1 MLVEE
6 QKQKRHWLRF
16 RTQVTGKS
24 LTNQDFFNKTIAD
37 KKLHFVLYFTTVMY
51 LLLLCISVSKNVSYF
66 LKEAIQHIHSS

>member
-24 LTNQDFFNKTIAD
+24 LTNQDFFNKTIAE
-37 KKLHFVLYFTTVMY
+37 LN
-51 LLLLCISVSKNVSYF
+51 CISFSILPPSCIYYCYAFQSPKMSTT
-66 LKEAIQHIHSS
+66 S